1 MQKEHDSKKHPNIS
15 NSLTISE
22 QHIIEP
28 FAKTQLC

>member
-1 MQKEHDSKKHPNIS
+1 MQKEHDDKGTPQHLKSS
-15 NSLTISE
+15 ISE